1 MKVGDLVKM
10 KKGIL
15 GLPKGTIGV
24 VINKKYPRPEIL
36 ARTEHMVSWNTG
48 RQRWV
53 DIELFEVISEK

>member
-1 MKVGDLVKM
+1 M
-10 KKGIL
+10 KKGII

-36 ARTEHMVSWNTG
+36 AHTEHMVSWNTG

-53 DIELFEVISEK
+53 DIKLFEVISEK

>member
-36 ARTEHMVSWNTG
+36 AHTEHMVSWNTG

-53 DIELFEVISEK
+53 DIKLFEVISEK